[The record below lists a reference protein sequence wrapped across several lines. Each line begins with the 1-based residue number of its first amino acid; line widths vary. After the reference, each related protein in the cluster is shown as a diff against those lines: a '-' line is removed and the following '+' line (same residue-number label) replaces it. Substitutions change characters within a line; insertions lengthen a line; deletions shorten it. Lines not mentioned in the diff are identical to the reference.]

1 MIEVISGLPDQV
13 IGIEAK
19 GKVTRSDYE
28 SVIIPLVEKKLRS
41 YKKINFLYYI
51 GDKFSGMEA
60 DAMWE
65 DAKVGFSNLR
75 AWNKI
80 AVVSNVDWIR
90 KAVKLFEF
98 VIPGHV
104 KVFAN
109 DQLSEALIWVSE

>member
-1 MIEVISGLPDQV
+1 MIDVISGLPDHV

-28 SVIIPLVEKKLRS
+28 SVIIPLVGDKLRNHKKL
-41 YKKINFLYYI
+41 NLLYHI
-51 GDKFSGMEA
+51 GDDFSGMEA
-60 DAMWE
+60 EAMWE
-65 DAKVGFSNLR
+65 DAKVGFRNLS

-90 KAVKLFEF
+90 MAVKMFGI
-98 VIPGHV
+98 VMPGHV

-109 DQLSEALIWVSE
+109 DQLPEARIWVSE